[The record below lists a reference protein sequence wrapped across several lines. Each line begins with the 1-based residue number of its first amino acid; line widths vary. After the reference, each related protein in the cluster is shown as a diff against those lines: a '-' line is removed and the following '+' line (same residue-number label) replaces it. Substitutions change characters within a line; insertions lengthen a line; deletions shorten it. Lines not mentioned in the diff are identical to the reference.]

1 MYYNKKKR
9 KGGVNMKLRLLP
21 IIITIAASTAVL
33 FGGWFIYHSMAL
45 ENPINGI
52 VSGIHGVQRVS
63 TNINNNEVTIDLKL
77 NNDTDLLDLYTTI
90 SKQGSSLLSN
100 RNLKLNLASQ
110 TTPVLDKWWSSA
122 LFEVAQAMETK
133 HYADIPQ
140 VLAAKAS
147 QMSELKVTSEM
158 DETNVYVRLTQGQY
172 SKYIILPRTPDKM
185 GVFQ

>member
-1 MYYNKKKR
+1 
-9 KGGVNMKLRLLP
+9 MKLRLWP
-21 IIITIAASTAVL
+21 IIITITASTAVL

-63 TNINNNEVTIDLKL
+63 TNINNNDVTIDLKL
-77 NNDTDLLDLYTTI
+77 NNDADLLDLYNTI
-90 SKQGSSLLSN
+90 SKEVSN

-133 HYADIPQ
+133 QYADIPT
-140 VLAAKAS
+140 VLQSKAS
-147 QMSELKVTSEM
+147 QISDLKVTSEM
-158 DETNVYVRLTQGQY
+158 DETNVYVRLTQGQN
-172 SKYIILPRTPDKM
+172 SKYIILPRTPAKM
-185 GVFQ
+185 GVWQ